1 MISSVLVLWL
11 LHKKYQAVQWLTLY
25 SLLWRATVGSAV
37 MGAAVWGLEHILH
50 PRSGMSQLAELFLC
64 IGAGLVVYI
73 ISLYVLRVAEMRNF
87 ASVMPTRGTDHET
100 TLD

>member
-1 MISSVLVLWL
+1 
-11 LHKKYQAVQWLTLY
+11 
-25 SLLWRATVGSAV
+25 
-37 MGAAVWGLEHILH
+37 MGVAVWGLEYVLH

-73 ISLYVLRVAEMRNF
+73 ISLYALRVPEMHNL

-100 TLD
+100 TLN